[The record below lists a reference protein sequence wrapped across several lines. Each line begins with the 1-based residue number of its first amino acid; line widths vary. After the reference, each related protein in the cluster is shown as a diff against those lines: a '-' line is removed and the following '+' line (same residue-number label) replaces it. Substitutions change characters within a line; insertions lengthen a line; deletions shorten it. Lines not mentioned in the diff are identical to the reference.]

1 MTIPMTNQ
9 TEVSRARKEVVLV
22 AQSVLSGSCG
32 IVEGARQLSG
42 LAHRLAAENDPDF
55 TFFIGVD
62 SETDHLPIGDVR
74 QRWAA
79 DALRKKDEEL
89 ISLEGFFRADALCAC
104 RNLILKFDASI
115 A

>member
-9 TEVSRARKEVVLV
+9 TEVSRARREVVLV
-22 AQSVLSGSCG
+22 AQRMLSGHCG

-42 LAHRLAAENDPDF
+42 LAHRLAAEHDPNF

-89 ISLEGFFRADALCAC
+89 RSLEGFFRADALHAC
-104 RNLILKFDASI
+104 QNLILKFGRPTA
-115 A
+115 